1 MVNSAVGMLRMTQ
14 AVCWKCGEP
23 KHGAVTRC
31 ERCQSVPRTDDE
43 LALSLAFIT
52 DRYYAPADL
61 AEITARLHAGKMPP
75 RLSPALKEYLAPG
88 VAEAKRMLGLDA
100 PAPSREPSLA
110 PPHLEPRTTRGMYVL
125 AAGAAAVALAL
136 ALIAAHWS

>member
-1 MVNSAVGMLRMTQ
+1 
-14 AVCWKCGEP
+14 
-23 KHGAVTRC
+23 
-31 ERCQSVPRTDDE
+31 
-43 LALSLAFIT
+43 LSLAFIT
-52 DRYYAPADL
+52 DHYYAPADL

-100 PAPSREPSLA
+100 PAPVPSREPSLA
-110 PPHLEPRTTRGMYVL
+110 PPHLEPRTTGGMYVL
-125 AAGAAAVALAL
+125 AAGVTAVALAL

>member
-1 MVNSAVGMLRMTQ
+1 MTQ

-23 KHGAVTRC
+23 KHGAFTRC

-52 DRYYAPADL
+52 DHYYAPADL
-61 AEITARLHAGKMPP
+61 AEITARLHAGKIPP
-75 RLSPALKEYLAPG
+75 RLTPALKEYLAPG

-100 PAPSREPSLA
+100 HALPPRGSLPLRLRTSNAAPLVACTCLQSGSPQSRWRWP
-110 PPHLEPRTTRGMYVL
+110 
-125 AAGAAAVALAL
+125 
-136 ALIAAHWS
+136 